1 MGASL
6 DRVLAAS
13 GVTLTA
19 PPEGQPVPYEA
30 ELALAAQ
37 MLGDAWL
44 VLASDPDN
52 DGDDDS
58 TEEGDTDNDAGHT
71 GHALFK
77 KMRGKLGDKAAA
89 KMCANADKK
98 SKVAASMVASAL
110 TVMGLA
116 APPGESAEE
125 RRQSAKAGN
134 ALPDGSYPIPDV
146 KHLHS
151 AAVLAAS
158 GHGNVTAAK
167 ALIRKRAKELG
178 VDINSLPGFGNSD
191 SDDGKKMAAS
201 MISLAMPGAEPP
213 MTSDHS
219 GVMTHGNFHGSHT
232 HPHPVVAAHGHAHFH
247 NGDNHHGHHP
257 GTPRHMGY

>member
-98 SKVAASMVASAL
+98 SKVAASMVSQAL
-110 TVMGLA
+110 TVMGLV
-116 APPGESAEE
+116 ELSVTQAE
-125 RRQSAKAGN
+125 RDKAHAAGN
-134 ALPDGSYPIPDV
+134 SLPDKSYPINNA
-146 KHLHS
+146 KQLHS
-151 AAVLAAS
+151 AAILAAS
-158 GHGNVTAAK
+158 GHGNVSAAK
-167 ALIRKRAKELG
+167 ALIRRRAKELG
-178 VDINSLPGFGNSD
+178 VPLESLPGFGSSGGD
-191 SDDGKKMAAS
+191 EKVAAS
-201 MISLAMPGAEPP
+201 MLQLAGGAPMEPP
-213 MTSDHS
+213 LGMDHS
-219 GVMTHGNFHGSHT
+219 GVMNHAPFNGSHR
-232 HPHPVVAAHGHAHFH
+232 HGHPVMAAHDHPHFH

>member
-158 GHGNVTAAK
+158 GHGNVSAAK
-167 ALIRKRAKELG
+167 ALIRRRAKELG
-178 VDINSLPGFGNSD
+178 VPLESLPGFGSSGGD
-191 SDDGKKMAAS
+191 EKVAAS
-201 MISLAMPGAEPP
+201 MLQLAGGAPMEPP
-213 MTSDHS
+213 LGMDHS
-219 GVMTHGNFHGSHT
+219 GVMNHAPFNGSHR
-232 HPHPVVAAHGHAHFH
+232 HGHPVMAAHDHPHFH